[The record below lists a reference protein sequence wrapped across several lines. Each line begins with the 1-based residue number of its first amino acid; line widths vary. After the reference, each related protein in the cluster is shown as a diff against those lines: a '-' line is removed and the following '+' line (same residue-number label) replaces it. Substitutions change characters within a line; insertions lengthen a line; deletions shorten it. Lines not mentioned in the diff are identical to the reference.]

1 MVEKAEKH
9 ALFYTGHQQA
19 EQGLSC
25 LSSTH
30 QRPLIKLL

>member
-1 MVEKAEKH
+1 MFMVEKAEKH
-9 ALFYTGHQQA
+9 ALFYTGRQQA
-19 EQGLSC
+19 EQG